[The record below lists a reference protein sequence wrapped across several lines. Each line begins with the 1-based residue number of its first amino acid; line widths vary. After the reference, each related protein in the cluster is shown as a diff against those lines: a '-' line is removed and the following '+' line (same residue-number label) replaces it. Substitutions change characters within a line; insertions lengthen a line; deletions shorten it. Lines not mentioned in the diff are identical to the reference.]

1 MYLLISKKP
10 RKLVRN
16 KTARNRAAKAAKAA
30 SRRARIYQRAR

>member
-16 KTARNRAAKAAKAA
+16 KSARLRAKKNAKAA